1 MPLKN
6 AVRMIPGSLVHWSIG
21 PRSIPNVRTGE
32 SNRDRIQTPPPDN
45 QNRPGVSAV
54 RVDSVPHGWLKCVV
68 STAWKGEH
76 RTRGEGYRV
85 LLISRN
91 SKQRIQ
97 KEFILA
103 AGEYPRSVPILACSC
118 PRRNTRLSLLSASS
132 GSSGPSHRFC
142 RRHGIYCPH
151 ERVGRA

>member
-54 RVDSVPHGWLKCVV
+54 RVDSVPHGWVNCVV
-68 STAWKGEH
+68 STAWKGEY
-76 RTRGEGYRV
+76 RTRGEGYTV
-85 LLISRN
+85 LLIRT
-91 SKQRIQ
+91 
-97 KEFILA
+97 L
-103 AGEYPRSVPILACSC
+103 YPSPRVRCS
-118 PRRNTRLSLLSASS
+118 PFQAVDTTHF
-132 GSSGPSHRFC
+132 SH
-142 RRHGIYCPH
+142 P
-151 ERVGRA
+151 